1 MAKIYIDGKKYNVDE
16 SNNLLHACL
25 SVGINIPYFCW
36 HPILG
41 SIGSCRQCAVK
52 QYDNID
58 SNNGK
63 LIMSCMTPALDG
75 MIISINDIESAAFRK
90 GIIELFMTNHPHDC
104 PVCEEGGNCHLQ
116 DMTVM
121 TGHNLRRYNFTKRT
135 HKNQYLGPFISHE
148 MNRCIGCYRCIR
160 YYKDYADG
168 KDLGVYGTSNNIYF
182 GRLKDGDLESQHSG
196 NLVEICP
203 TGVFTDKTY
212 SEHYHRKWDMQY
224 APSICNYCSI
234 GCNIS
239 VGERYGEICR
249 IENRYHGEINHYL
262 ICDLGRF
269 GYGYSNIIDR
279 PVESFYRINDK
290 VLFLND
296 TEAITKAVDLLSN
309 TDRILGIGS
318 NRASIES
325 NFALKKMV
333 GNENFSTGLLS
344 DEQNCVELII
354 NILKNSDIH
363 IPTLCEIETYDAI
376 LILGEDLTQ
385 VAPRIALSVR
395 QAVKSKVSVMVQSKN
410 IPKWHSQGLLNASQ
424 NIRYDL
430 FIFNIDQTELDDIAT
445 WSYTASVDD
454 QISLACSIAHDINK
468 NSPIPTN
475 FNKKFLD
482 QKSVIVRSLLS
493 SKKPLIISGS
503 HSRSVNLIQASFNIA
518 LALKKINKHVGL
530 NLITSG
536 SNSIGVSIIKGMSL
550 NQAFHQINYKKYD
563 AIIIMENDLYRSL
576 LSGQLDLVFRCI
588 NKIIV
593 IDYKMSNT
601 VRNGTLFLSA
611 ANFFESSGTVIN
623 YEGRAQRFF
632 KVYDPKFYNNKIGKL
647 ESWKWLHAI
656 SRRINTRT
664 TIWNNM
670 DDVINDI
677 IVDIADLKGIKHF
690 LPDASF
696 RIFGQKIARSPH
708 RASGRTALR
717 ADISVHEPKQPQ
729 DIDSMFSFSMEG
741 SQQAYKFSAYVPFA
755 WSPGWNS
762 PQAWNKFQNEIN
774 GSLLCGN
781 SGIRLFNNK
790 KRKNIDF
797 FKCIPDFLKRED
809 YYYIVP
815 YYFLFGTE
823 EITQDTPVL
832 EKKIPMPH
840 CIIGLSDAKKHC
852 LGKNSYIEFVC
863 LGERFRIKIR
873 ISNKLASGQIGLPL
887 GIWGMPFILS
897 GKKIKKIR
905 EIIK

>member
-1 MAKIYIDGKKYNVDE
+1 MAKIYIDGEKYNVDE
-16 SNNLLHACL
+16 SNNLLHTCL
-25 SVGINIPYFCW
+25 SAGINIPYFCW

-41 SIGSCRQCAVK
+41 SVGSCRQCAVK
-52 QYDNID
+52 QYDTLD
-58 SNNGK
+58 SKEGK
-63 LIMSCMTPALDG
+63 LIISCMTPTLDG
-75 MIISINDIESAAFRK
+75 MIISINDVESVAFRK
-90 GIIELFMTNHPHDC
+90 GIIELLMTNHPHDC

-121 TGHNLRRYNFTKRT
+121 TGHNLRRYRFTKRT

-182 GRLKDGDLESQHSG
+182 GRLKDGILESQHSG

-269 GYGYSNIIDR
+269 GYGYSNISNR
-279 PVESFYRINDK
+279 PVESFYRIKDK
-290 VLFLND
+290 ILFLND
-296 TEAITKAVDLLSN
+296 AQAITKATDLLMN
-309 TDRILGIGS
+309 TGRILGIGS

-344 DEQNCVELII
+344 DEQECIELII
-354 NILKNSDIH
+354 DILKNGGIYT
-363 IPTLCEIETYDAI
+363 PTLCEIENYDLI

-385 VAPRIALSVR
+385 VAPRMALSVR
-395 QAVKSKVSVMVQSKN
+395 QAVKSKVSVIVKSKN

-445 WSYTASVDD
+445 WSYFASVDD
-454 QISLACSIAHDINK
+454 QVSLACAIAYDINK
-468 NSPIPTN
+468 SNPVPIN
-475 FNKKFLD
+475 FNKNLLHK
-482 QKSVIVRSLLS
+482 KETIVQSLLS
-493 SKKPLIISGS
+493 SKKPLIISGL
-503 HSRSVNLIQASFNIA
+503 HSRSVSLIQASFNIA
-518 LALKKINKHVGL
+518 LTLKKLNKHVGL
-530 NLITSG
+530 SLITSG
-536 SNSIGVSIIKGMSL
+536 SNSIGVGIIKGMSL
-550 NQAFHQINYKKYD
+550 DQAVHQINDKKYD
-563 AIIIMENDLYRSL
+563 AVIIMENDLYRSL
-576 LSGQLDLVFRCI
+576 LSRQLDLFFRYV

-593 IDYKMSNT
+593 IDYKNSNT
-601 VRNGTLFLSA
+601 VENGTLFLSA

-632 KVYDPKFYNNKIGKL
+632 KVYDPKFYSNKIGKL
-647 ESWKWLHAI
+647 ESWKWLHII
-656 SRRINTRT
+656 SRRINKDA

-670 DDVINDI
+670 DDIINDI
-677 IVDIADLKGIKHF
+677 IADISDLKDIKNF
-690 LPDASF
+690 LPEASF

-729 DIDSMFSFSMEG
+729 DVDSMFSFSMEG
-741 SQQAYKFSAYVPFA
+741 SQQAYKFSSYIPFA

-762 PQAWNKFQNEIN
+762 PQAWNKFQSEIN

-781 SGIRLFNNK
+781 SGIRLFNNTK
-790 KRKNIDF
+790 KEKIGF
-797 FKCIPDFLKRED
+797 FNCISNSIKKDN
-809 YYYIVP
+809 YYYVVP

-832 EKKIPMPH
+832 EKKIP
-840 CIIGLSDAKKHC
+840 ILYGVIGLSDAKKNC
-852 LGKNSYIEFVC
+852 FGENSYIEFFC
-863 LGERFRIKIR
+863 LGEKFHIKLR
-873 ISNKLASGQIGLPL
+873 ISNILASGQIGLPL
-887 GIWGMPFILS
+887 GMLGMPFTLS
-897 GKKIKKIR
+897 GKTIKKIR
-905 EIIK
+905 EITK